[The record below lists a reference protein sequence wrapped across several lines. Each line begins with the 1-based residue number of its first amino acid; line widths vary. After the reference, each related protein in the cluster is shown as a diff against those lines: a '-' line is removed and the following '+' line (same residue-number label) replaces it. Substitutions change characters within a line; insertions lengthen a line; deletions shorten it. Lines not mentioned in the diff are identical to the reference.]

1 MQANMTRINA
11 IIARYPPNY
20 KASAVIPVLDLVQQ
34 MNGGWLSL
42 TAMNKVAQILEMP
55 EIRVYEVRRGMARG
69 VWVVAHSR
77 WSFWPLLASSP
88 YCVWMRSLCH
98 H

>member
-55 EIRVYEVRRGMARG
+55 EIRVYEVSS
-69 VWVVAHSR
+69 VWR
-77 WSFWPLLASSP
+77 WGTTLYQFCFGNLS
-88 YCVWMRSLCH
+88 
-98 H
+98 

>member
-1 MQANMTRINA
+1 MTRINA

-42 TAMNKVAQILEMP
+42 TAMNKVAQILDMP
-55 EIRVYEVRRGMARG
+55 EIRVYEV
-69 VWVVAHSR
+69 
-77 WSFWPLLASSP
+77 SSS
-88 YCVWMRSLCH
+88 V
-98 H
+98 